1 MPYQLPSRDK
11 GRGAPITT
19 GIPLV
24 ACLAA
29 KAAGVP
35 HVTIKSTG
43 RTRGVSLP
51 DASRASDRKDSTP
64 RHGRL
69 LHPSSWAERDDRES
83 AAENFFQGGSPKTGH
98 PPSENQKIRG
108 IRGRGLVIFSV
119 SLPPPSPS
127 PACARGARSTRAR
140 RGGA

>member
-1 MPYQLPSRDK
+1 MR
-11 GRGAPITT
+11 
-19 GIPLV
+19 
-24 ACLAA
+24 
-29 KAAGVP
+29 
-35 HVTIKSTG
+35 
-43 RTRGVSLP
+43 RTRSPCCARTASGNVASPPSSVMKSLRFTAS
-51 DASRASDRKDSTP
+51 DSRASDRKDSTP

-140 RGGA
+140 RGG